1 MKIGLEKM
9 QQKVNSFYK
18 KISNFISPSDKG
30 RHKVKLFLF
39 HNTFY
44 DTCTYIIEKR
54 GRPVGSARRRSE
66 SPTEDFGGILNI
78 STSFR
83 I

>member
-1 MKIGLEKM
+1 MDENRAGENAAKSKFFLQGNF
-9 QQKVNSFYK
+9 QFY
-18 KISNFISPSDKG
+18 FTDKS

-39 HNTFY
+39 YNTFY

-66 SPTEDFGGILNI
+66 SPTEDFRGILNFLMI
-78 STSFR
+78 FR
-83 I
+83 T